1 MVRNLEQGGALIKH
15 KVVDALRNRYS
26 IESLCKYLRI
36 SRSGYY
42 KYLQRKDS
50 DRDLECKAQI
60 QCIYLERNGTWGYR
74 QIQMELYR
82 RYHVVV
88 NHKRVLRLMQL
99 MGLKAVIRRKRSYAS
114 NYQTAGSDGRV
125 AENLLRRNFKADAP
139 NQKWVTDVTQY
150 KVKEQKIYL
159 SAIKDLYNNEIVAYH
174 LSPHN
179 DNELVLET
187 FRKAFETR
195 KDVTG
200 LIVHSDQGSQYTSH
214 AYHDML
220 PQVAVQI
227 SMSRRGNCIDNASM
241 ESFFSHLKTEG
252 LYPYDIRTLD
262 EAQTRIICYINFYNE
277 ERPQRKLKKLTPV
290 EYRRQFSA

>member
-1 MVRNLEQGGALIKH
+1 MDH
-15 KVVDALRNRYS
+15 D
-26 IESLCKYLRI
+26 
-36 SRSGYY
+36 
-42 KYLQRKDS
+42 
-50 DRDLECKAQI
+50 
-60 QCIYLERNGTWGYR
+60 GTWGYR
-74 QIQMELYR
+74 QIQMELAR
-82 RYHVVV
+82 RYNVVV

-99 MGLKAVIRRKRSYAS
+99 MGLKAIIRRKRSHPS
-114 NYQTAGSDGRV
+114 TYQTAVSDGRV
-125 AENLLRRNFKADAP
+125 AENLLNRNFKANAP

-150 KVKEQKIYL
+150 KVDEQKIYL

-174 LSPHN
+174 LSINN

-187 FRKAFETR
+187 FRKAFEIR

-220 PQVAVQI
+220 PQVAAQI

-252 LYPYDIRTLD
+252 LYPYNIRTLD
-262 EAQTRIICYINFYNE
+262 EAQSRIIRYINFYNE

>member
-1 MVRNLEQGGALIKH
+1 VIKH
-15 KVVDALRNRYS
+15 KVVDALRDRYS
-26 IESLCKYLRI
+26 VESLCKYLEI

-42 KYLQRKDS
+42 KYRLHKDS
-50 DRDLECKAQI
+50 DRDQDCKAQI
-60 QCIYLERNGTWGYR
+60 QAIYDEHDGTWGYR
-74 QIQMELYR
+74 QIQMGIIR
-82 RYHVVV
+82 RFNVVV
-88 NHKRVLRLMQL
+88 NHKRILRLMQL
-99 MGLKAVIRRKRSYAS
+99 MGLKAVIRRKRGHFSA
-114 NYQTAGSDGRV
+114 YQTAVSDGRV
-125 AENLLRRNFKADAP
+125 SENILDRNFTADSP

-150 KVKEQKIYL
+150 KVEEQKLYL
-159 SAIKDLYNNEIVAYH
+159 SVIKDLYNNEIVAHH
-174 LSPHN
+174 LSFNN

-187 FRKAFETR
+187 FRKAFEMR

-220 PQVAVQI
+220 PQVGAQI

-262 EAQTRIICYINFYNE
+262 EAQSRINRYINFYNE

>member
-1 MVRNLEQGGALIKH
+1 VVRNLKQGGAVIKH
-15 KVVDALRNRYS
+15 KVVDALRDRYS
-26 IESLCKYLRI
+26 IESLCKYLGI

-42 KYLQRKDS
+42 KYRQRIDT
-50 DRDLECKAQI
+50 DRDGECKVQI
-60 QCIYLERNGTWGYR
+60 QAIYDEHDGTWGYR
-74 QIQMELYR
+74 QIQLGLYR
-82 RYHVVV
+82 RFHIVV
-88 NHKRVLRLMQL
+88 NHKRVLRLMQF
-99 MGLKAVIRRKRSYAS
+99 MGLQAIIRRKRSHPS
-114 NYQTAGSDGRV
+114 TYQKSVSDGRV
-125 AENLLRRNFKADAP
+125 AENLLERNFKADAP

-150 KVKEQKIYL
+150 KVGEQKIYL
-159 SAIKDLYNNEIVAYH
+159 SAIKDLYNNEIVAHH
-174 LSPHN
+174 LSFHN

-187 FRKAFETR
+187 FRKAFKAR

-220 PQVAVQI
+220 PQVSAQI

-241 ESFFSHLKTEG
+241 ESFFSFLKTEG

-262 EAQTRIICYINFYNE
+262 EAQSRIIRYINYYNE
-277 ERPQRKLKKLTPV
+277 ERPQRKLKKLTPI

>member
-1 MVRNLEQGGALIKH
+1 VVGNLEQGGALIKH
-15 KVVDALRNRYS
+15 KVIDALRDRYS
-26 IESLCKYLRI
+26 VESLCKYLRI

-42 KYLQRKDS
+42 KYLQR
-50 DRDLECKAQI
+50 RDTDPDQECKAKI
-60 QCIYLERNGTWGYR
+60 QAIYDEHNGTWGYR
-74 QIQMELYR
+74 QIQMGIYR

-99 MGLKAVIRRKRSYAS
+99 MGLKAIIRRKRSQAS
-114 NYQTAGSDGRV
+114 PYQKAISDGRV
-125 AENLLRRNFKADAP
+125 TDNLLERKFKADAP

-150 KVKEQKIYL
+150 KVDEQTIYL
-159 SAIKDLYNNEIVAYH
+159 SAIKDLYNNEIVAHH
-174 LSPHN
+174 LSIHN

-200 LIVHSDQGSQYTSH
+200 LVVHSDQGSQYTSH
-214 AYHDML
+214 AYHGML
-220 PQVAVQI
+220 PKVGAQI

-262 EAQTRIICYINFYNE
+262 EAQSRIIRYINFYNE